1 VLHLL
6 EFTPPLFRRVTH
18 RPRAASLLVLT
29 AVLAAGAA
37 QAQRAPYESR
47 FTPDEGKLPLTAG
60 FSDIDGAGGGGLV
73 PWALITGYGTSDSW
87 GANAHYT
94 EIPLRDFN
102 LRSYGVSVGALDRV
116 EVSAAADKFTA
127 AGAPLSGLAL
137 EQHVFGAK
145 VRVTGDAVYDQDAWA
160 PQTAVGVEYK
170 RNSGISGS
178 PGLTSVRQLGAASE
192 SGIDWYVSA
201 TKVFLAE
208 SLLLNITLRYTNA
221 NQLGLLGFGGDL
233 KRSRSLEPEATIAY
247 VVTRTVAVGAEYRDK
262 PSNLA
267 VDDERGAYDAF
278 VAWTASRN
286 VSVVAGYL
294 SLGSIVAPVTG
305 RSHDQHGAYV
315 SLQVGF

>member
-1 VLHLL
+1 
-6 EFTPPLFRRVTH
+6 
-18 RPRAASLLVLT
+18 
-29 AVLAAGAA
+29 
-37 QAQRAPYESR
+37 
-47 FTPDEGKLPLTAG
+47 
-60 FSDIDGAGGGGLV
+60 V
-73 PWALITGYGTSDSW
+73 PWALITGYGTADSW

-94 EIPLRDFN
+94 EVPLRDFR
-102 LRSYGVSVGALDRV
+102 LRSYGVSIGALDRF

-127 AGAPLSGLAL
+127 AGVPLSGLAV
-137 EQHVFGAK
+137 EQHVIGAK
-145 VRVTGDAVYDQDAWA
+145 VRLSGDAIYDQDSWA

-170 RNSGISGS
+170 RNTGISS
-178 PGLTSVRQLGAASE
+178 TPGLTNVRQLGAASE
-192 SGIDWYVSA
+192 SGSDWYVSA
-201 TKVFLAE
+201 TKVYLAQ

-233 KRSRSLEPEATIAY
+233 KRSRSLEPEVTIAY

-262 PSNLA
+262 PANLS

-305 RSHDQHGAYV
+305 RSHDQHGAYL